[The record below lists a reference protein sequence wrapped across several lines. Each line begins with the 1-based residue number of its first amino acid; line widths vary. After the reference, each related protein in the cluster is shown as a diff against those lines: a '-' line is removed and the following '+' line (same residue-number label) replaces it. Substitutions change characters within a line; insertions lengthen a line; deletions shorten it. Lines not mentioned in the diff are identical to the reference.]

1 MSEWLARLSRG
12 RYLGL
17 LTVVGAIGLVPQFL
31 SRTLPDISF
40 LLYAAGRVLDGATL
54 YVDLIEINPPL
65 IVWLNLPIVAAARAL
80 GMSEIL
86 AYRIAVTLLL
96 AGSVALSARVLR
108 RTEATA
114 PSVLPSFRLSVL
126 ILTFALFVLPRLDW
140 GEREHL
146 MLALVLPYL
155 LLGVARLSPRSPR
168 QGATGARAP
177 DADRAVAGIPDASA
191 PVAPAGLRGD
201 VLIGLAAAFG
211 IAIKPQFVLLWLVR
225 EAIVFAHTRRLTP
238 EGLIVPLAG
247 IAYLGAVAVF
257 APGYIELVRTHGPA
271 YQTFIHNPLLVT
283 ALLGDGAA
291 LAIGALIVAVAL
303 WRWTGRAELRLVL
316 AGATLACYL
325 AAVFQLKGWRYH
337 FLPALA
343 LGWMLL
349 VVLAL
354 SVRRPLAR
362 WTERLF
368 ASIAGASALTV
379 ALAAVAGAILQATD
393 PLDPRY
399 DADPSIGRLLPVLR
413 EHAPGRPVM
422 VLSPNMASGFP
433 LTQYAGTRWVQRYSN
448 LWPVVA
454 AYDSAIKDPA
464 PFRFRPPAAADPLEA
479 ELRASV
485 AEDLARGNP
494 DLVLVLRTGPDEPR
508 WGMRRLDLIEF
519 LSADSAFAQA
529 FAAYDSVGVVG
540 QYVVHRRR
548 GTVPFALAD
557 RGRDDGG
564 AAVRAPDETALD
576 PGALPL
582 AALFG
587 GLLAFLYLRSSPR
600 GTASVSLPESA

>member
-1 MSEWLARLSRG
+1 MSERLARLSRG

-17 LTVVGAIGLVPQFL
+17 LTLVGAIGLVPQFL

-65 IVWLNLPIVAAARAL
+65 IVWLNLPIVGAARAL
-80 GMSEIL
+80 GISEIVV
-86 AYRIAVTLLL
+86 YRIAVTLLL
-96 AGSVALSARVLR
+96 IASAAISARILR
-108 RTEATA
+108 RMAEHA

-126 ILTFALFVLPRLDW
+126 LAVFALFVLPRLDW

-155 LLGVARLSPRSPR
+155 LLGVARISPRSPR
-168 QGATGARAP
+168 EGATGARASV
-177 DADRAVAGIPDASA
+177 ATRAVATIPDASA
-191 PVAPAGLRGD
+191 PVGRFAPSGVTA
-201 VLIGLAAAFG
+201 IALAAALG
-211 IAIKPQFVLLWLVR
+211 IAIKPQFVVLWFVR

-238 EGLIVPLAG
+238 EGLVVPLAG
-247 IAYLGAVAVF
+247 VAYLGAVAVF
-257 APGYIELVRTHGPA
+257 APGYFELVRTHGPA

-291 LAIGALIVAVAL
+291 LAIGALIVAIAL
-303 WRWTGRAELRLVL
+303 WRWTGRAELRLML

-337 FLPALA
+337 YLPALT
-343 LGWMLL
+343 LGWILF

-379 ALAAVAGAILQATD
+379 ALVAVAGAILQATD

-413 EHAPGRPVM
+413 EHASGRPVM

-464 PFRFRPPAAADPLEA
+464 PFRFRSPADADPLEA
-479 ELRASV
+479 ELRGSV
-485 AEDLARGNP
+485 AEDLARGSP

-508 WGMRRLDLIEF
+508 WGMRRLDLIEY
-519 LSADSAFAQA
+519 LSADSGFAQA
-529 FAAYDSVGVVG
+529 FASYDSVGVVG

-548 GTVPFALAD
+548 GTAPFALA
-557 RGRDDGG
+557 GIGPNGSG
-564 AAVRAPDETALD
+564 AAPRAPDETALD

-587 GLLAFLYLRSSPR
+587 GLLGFLYLRSSPR
-600 GTASVSLPESA
+600 GTRSVSLPESA

>member
-1 MSEWLARLSRG
+1 MSDWLARQPRG
-12 RYLGL
+12 RFLAIL
-17 LTVVGAIGLVPQFL
+17 AVVAAIGLAPQFL

-65 IVWLNLPIVAAARAL
+65 IVWLNLPIVAAAREL
-80 GMSEIL
+80 GISEITS
-86 AYRIAVTLLL
+86 YRVAVTLVLVGSL
-96 AGSVALSARVLR
+96 AACARIITR
-108 RTEATA
+108 MEARSPA
-114 PSVLPSFRLSVL
+114 VLPSFRLSVL
-126 ILTFALFVLPRLDW
+126 LIAFALFVLPRLDW

-146 MLALVLPYL
+146 TLALVLPYL
-155 LLGVARLSPRSPR
+155 LLGVARLAATSPRSPR
-168 QGATGARAP
+168 QGATGAMAP
-177 DADRAVAGIPDASA
+177 GTDRTVAGTPDVPA
-191 PVAPAGLRGD
+191 PVRRFAPSR
-201 VLIGLAAAFG
+201 VTLIGLAAAVG
-211 IAIKPQFVLLWLVR
+211 IALKPQFVLVWLVR

-238 EGLIVPLAG
+238 EGLVVPVVGA
-247 IAYLGAVAVF
+247 AYLGAAALF
-257 APGYIELVRTHGPA
+257 TPEYFELVRTHGPA
-271 YQTFIHNPLLVT
+271 YQTFIHNPVLVT

-291 LAIGALIVAVAL
+291 LAIGALIVTVAL
-303 WRWTGRAELRLVL
+303 WRWTGRGELKLVL

-349 VVLAL
+349 AVLAV
-354 SVRRPLAR
+354 SVRAPLGR

-379 ALAAVAGAILQATD
+379 AIAALAGSILQASD

-413 EHAPGRPVM
+413 EHAAGRPVM

-433 LTQYAGTRWVQRYSN
+433 LSQYAGTRWVQRYSN

-454 AYDSAIKDPA
+454 AYDSSIKDPA
-464 PFRFRPPAAADPLEA
+464 PFTFRPPAQATALEA
-479 ELRASV
+479 ALRESV
-485 AEDLARGNP
+485 AEDLARAEP

-508 WGMRRLDLIEF
+508 WGMRRLDLIEY
-519 LSADSAFAQA
+519 LRAEPRFAAA

-548 GTVPFALAD
+548 GTPAFTLAD
-557 RGRDDGG
+557 PEGSPG
-564 AAVRAPDETALD
+564 AA
-576 PGALPL
+576 
-582 AALFG
+582 
-587 GLLAFLYLRSSPR
+587 
-600 GTASVSLPESA
+600 

>member
-1 MSEWLARLSRG
+1 MSDWLARQPRG

-17 LTVVGAIGLVPQFL
+17 LAVVAAIGLVPQFL

-65 IVWLNLPIVAAARAL
+65 IVWLNIPIVAAAREL
-80 GMSEIL
+80 GISEIT
-86 AYRIAVTLLL
+86 AYRVAVTLVLI
-96 AGSVALSARVLR
+96 GSVAASARLIAR
-108 RTEATA
+108 IEARA

-126 ILTFALFVLPRLDW
+126 LVVFALFVLPRLDW

-146 MLALVLPYL
+146 TLALVLPYL
-155 LLGVARLSPRSPR
+155 LLGVARLSPRSE
-168 QGATGARAP
+168 ATGAMAP
-177 DADRAVAGIPDASA
+177 GIDRTVAGIPDVMA
-191 PVAPAGLRGD
+191 PVASLRGD
-201 VLIGLAAAFG
+201 TSDLAIGLAAAIG
-211 IAIKPQFVLLWLVR
+211 IAIKPQFVLVWLVR
-225 EAIVFAHTRRLTP
+225 EAIVFAHARRLTP
-238 EGLIVPLAG
+238 EGLVVPAVG
-247 IAYLGAVAVF
+247 AAYLGAAALF
-257 APGYIELVRTHGPA
+257 TPEYFELVRTHGPA

-291 LAIGALIVAVAL
+291 LGIGALIVTVAL
-303 WRWTGRAELRLVL
+303 WRWTGRGGLKLVL
-316 AGATLACYL
+316 AGATFACYL

-349 VVLAL
+349 AVLAV
-354 SVRRPLAR
+354 SVRAPLGR

-379 ALAAVAGAILQATD
+379 AIAALAGSIRQASD

-413 EHAPGRPVM
+413 EHAAGRPVM

-464 PFRFRPPAAADPLEA
+464 PFRFRSPAEAAPLEA
-479 ELRASV
+479 ALRESV
-485 AEDLARGNP
+485 GADLASAAP

-508 WGMRRLDLIEF
+508 WGMRRLDLLEYLKADARF
-519 LSADSAFAQA
+519 AAAFAEYDSA
-529 FAAYDSVGVVG
+529 GVVG

-548 GTVPFALAD
+548 GTRPLTLD
-557 RGRDDGG
+557 
-564 AAVRAPDETALD
+564 AAATTPAERAAGAPDETTLD
-576 PGALPL
+576 PAALPL
-582 AALFG
+582 ALLFAGILAAL
-587 GLLAFLYLRSSPR
+587 YVRSLPR
-600 GTASVSLPESA
+600 GGTTVSLPESA